1 MKATD
6 DETKAYALMG
16 MAALLPGMVH
26 MLELMQSE
34 VDNFRTRLAAMQGEG
49 SVKAG
54 KAARRKAEVR
64 PGRLPSGWPA
74 DPEARKVE
82 MARRM
87 SNRNRKKE
95 STELSKQRKAA
106 WAALSPQKR
115 KKRLA
120 AMIAGRKAKQPV
132 VRMEKVA

>member
-16 MAALLPGMVH
+16 MAALLPGMVR

-34 VDNFRTRLAAMQGEG
+34 VDNFRTRLAAMQGE
-49 SVKAG
+49 
-54 KAARRKAEVR
+54 AAMTVRQSRPPKKSRGGAQGWSTDPEERKA
-64 PGRLPSGWPA
+64 
-74 DPEARKVE
+74 E

-87 SNRNRKKE
+87 ALRDRKKE

-106 WAALSPQKR
+106 WAALSPAKR

-120 AMIAGRKAKQPV
+120 AMVAGRKAKQPV